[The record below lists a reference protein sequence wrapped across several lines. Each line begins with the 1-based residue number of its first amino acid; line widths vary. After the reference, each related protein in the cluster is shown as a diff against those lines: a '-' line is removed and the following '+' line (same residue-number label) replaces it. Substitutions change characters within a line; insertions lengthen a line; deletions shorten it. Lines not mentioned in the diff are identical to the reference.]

1 MTTAE
6 LARHNL
12 VRLVTASG
20 RKPEDIAIRAW
31 PLPER
36 VTASRWRVDVEQRR
50 RKLARYLGEL
60 LRNGKPVTIPL
71 EEIGNLAAALEVDA
85 AEFFREPTN

>member
-6 LARHNL
+6 LARYNL
-12 VRLVTASG
+12 ARLVAASG
-20 RKPEDIAIRAW
+20 RKIVDVAIRAW

-36 VTASRWRVDVEQRR
+36 VTASRWRIETEQRR

-71 EEIGNLAAALEVDA
+71 DEIGNLAHALDVDA
-85 AEFFREPTN
+85 AEFFREPAN